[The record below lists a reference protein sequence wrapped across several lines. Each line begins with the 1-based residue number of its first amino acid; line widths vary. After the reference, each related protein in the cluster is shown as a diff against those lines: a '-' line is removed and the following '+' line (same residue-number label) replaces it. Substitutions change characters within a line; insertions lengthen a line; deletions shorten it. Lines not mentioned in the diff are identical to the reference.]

1 MKRILLATLLLAVL
15 FIPQTTKGQLTIT
28 FSAPDGVTVSG
39 EWYPIGDNLPVIL
52 LCHQNRYSRGEYK
65 ETALR
70 LNKFGF
76 NCLAVDQRVGEEVNG
91 VVNLTAVDAMERGL
105 EPVYE
110 EAEQDIVAAIN
121 WLNERY
127 RKPVIIMGSS
137 YSASLGL
144 KIANENEH
152 VYAVIA
158 FSPGEYFSDN
168 TFTDKSMQGLSKPVM
183 MFTSPAQA
191 PTARSLMENVN
202 SVLKSVYVTQGEQDH
217 GSRILWSD
225 TPGSEKNWSALMGFL
240 DKLRY
245 LD

>member
-1 MKRILLATLLLAVL
+1 MKRTLFAFLILLGTLLPGTSPA
-15 FIPQTTKGQLTIT
+15 QLTIT
-28 FSAPDGVTVSG
+28 FSAPDGVTVSA

-65 ETALR
+65 EVALR

-105 EPVYE
+105 EPIYE
-110 EAEQDIVAAIN
+110 DAEQDIVSAVN
-121 WLNERY
+121 WLYERY
-127 RKPVIIMGSS
+127 QKPVIIIGSS

-144 KIANENEH
+144 KIANENDH
-152 VYAVIA
+152 VYAAIA

-168 TFTDKSMQGLSKPVM
+168 QFTEKAIQGMAKPVM
-183 MFTSPAQA
+183 MFTSASQA
-191 PTARSLMENVN
+191 PTARNLMESVN
-202 SVLKSVYVTQGEQDH
+202 SVLKSVYVSQGEQDH
-217 GSRILWSD
+217 GAKILWSD
-225 TPGSEKNWSALMGFL
+225 YPGNEKNWSALMAFL

>member
-1 MKRILLATLLLAVL
+1 MKRILFASLFFISVVL
-15 FIPQTTKGQLTIT
+15 PDRSTAQLTIT

-39 EWYPIGDNLPVIL
+39 EWYPIGDDLPVIL

-65 ETALR
+65 EIALR

-110 EAEQDIVAAIN
+110 DAEQDIVAGVN
-121 WLNERY
+121 WLFERY
-127 RKPVIIMGSS
+127 RKPAIIIGSS

-144 KIANENEH
+144 KIANENDH
-152 VYAVIA
+152 VYGVVA
-158 FSPGEYFSDN
+158 FSPGEYFADN
-168 TFTDKSMQGLSKPVM
+168 QFTEKAIQGLSKPVM
-183 MFTSPAQA
+183 MFTSPSQA
-191 PTARSLMENVN
+191 PTARNLMESVN
-202 SVLKSVYVTQGEQDH
+202 SVLKSVYVTQGDQDH
-217 GSRILWSD
+217 GAKVLWSD
-225 TPGSEKNWSALMGFL
+225 YPGNEKNWSALMAFL